1 MRETWRPIDTD
12 SPPRGERKR
21 EIEREGDN
29 ISGRNHPSVRLSL
42 LFLFPPPPPS
52 PLTSIFRPRKLL
64 RGRKKKEGEGE
75 GWTASLLRGGK
86 RRPFSRDAS
95 TYLVTRIK
103 FQRIRKQET
112 RWLIQYSLVKLSI
125 SFLF

>member
-64 RGRKKKEGEGE
+64 RGRKKKEGEGRD
-75 GWTASLLRGGK
+75 GRRASYGVEK

-112 RWLIQYSLVKLSI
+112 RWLIQYSLSI